1 MAAVT
6 FLPVWYLS
14 SLSSLMLVQVRSMKD
29 NYGDKEEAGPS
40 TAVQMTGLS
49 AVPVAGDDFNVSPSL
64 DEVCY
69 YTQLMPCMQSLGDSF
84 LSKSPY

>member
-1 MAAVT
+1 MM

-14 SLSSLMLVQVRSMKD
+14 SLLSLMLLQVRSMKD

-69 YTQLMPCMQSLGDSF
+69 TVDALHAEF
-84 LSKSPY
+84 W